1 MPTKIHL
8 VKALVFPVVMYG
20 CESWTIKKA
29 EHQRINAFEQCC
41 WRTLESPLDSKKIKP
56 VNPKGNLVLNIHWKD
71 WCWSWS
77 SNTSNTWCKE
87 LTHWKRPWYG
97 ERLRAKEV
105 GDRGWDGYIASLTQ
119 QTWIWASPGRCW
131 RTEGPVELLLIGW
144 FSDWTTRNS
153 FSLAETH
160 LWCLEV
166 QKLFGKWEK
175 QCLMQK
181 WRWSRRYRN
190 LSPWYFTA
198 ATLVLCS
205 PS

>member
-1 MPTKIHL
+1 MKRRSPFCTYSLEGLLLKQKLQYFGHL
-8 VKALVFPVVMYG
+8 MQTNSLEK
-20 CESWTIKKA
+20 
-29 EHQRINAFEQCC
+29 
-41 WRTLESPLDSKKIKP
+41 TLMLGKTEGKSR
-56 VNPKGNLVLNIHWKD
+56 G
-71 WCWSWS
+71 
-77 SNTSNTWCKE
+77 
-87 LTHWKRPWYG
+87 G
-97 ERLRAKEV
+97 
-105 GDRGWDGYIASLTQ
+105 GRGWDGYIASLTQ